1 MKKIIISLFL
11 FFISLSLYADNN
23 GKFIV
28 YYFHGDYRC
37 PTCIKMEEYSREAI
51 ERNFKEQLN
60 SGELV
65 YKVVNT
71 DEKAN
76 AHFVGDYQLYTKS
89 LVLSFIRDG
98 KEVKYKNLDKIWDYV
113 GNKDQY
119 MKYVTDEI
127 NKSLEEMK

>member
-1 MKKIIISLFL
+1 
-11 FFISLSLYADNN
+11 
-23 GKFIV
+23 
-28 YYFHGDYRC
+28 
-37 PTCIKMEEYSREAI
+37 MEEYSREAI